1 MKIRRND
8 FSNLRQLRASSC
20 WSSSAG
26 RNSTPTH
33 SWISFVEPSNQAT
46 TVILSPRPCN
56 LERGKIS
63 PDTLHRAPMTF
74 HLVNPFHRFLCLF
87 FVSRIFR
94 FLLIFSTFQHS
105 SKILE
110 GKAVFCTGHER
121 YYNKRENI
129 FTQFYSFLSFALL
142 NTWEIEIENFTHLYY
157 MLEKNVT
164 LFEGT
169 KKIHHFDESK

>member
-1 MKIRRND
+1 MHPAVGRPALDETRH
-8 FSNLRQLRASSC
+8 LR
-20 WSSSAG
+20 
-26 RNSTPTH
+26 T